1 MNVYNYTIDNNE
13 YYSEDSSEFDLLSFE
28 EISAEEFEQI
38 VKDAFDAC
46 ADEDGEAGYAT
57 VAREIL
63 KRDKRF
69 FLPVQKSIAFVGHEN
84 RDYSSKIRGFSHK

>member
-1 MNVYNYTIDNNE
+1 MNVYYYTIDNNE
-13 YYSEDSSEFDLLSFE
+13 YYAEDTNEFELLSFE
-28 EISAEEFEQI
+28 ELSAEDFEKV
-38 VKDAFDAC
+38 VKEAFDAC

-69 FLPVQKSIAFVGHEN
+69 FLPIQKSIAFVGREDGDN
-84 RDYSSKIRGFSHK
+84 LRKIRGFHHK